1 MMANA
6 PDSHCQK
13 AEHKRHCHE
22 DTRVI
27 LTYRERNAV
36 QCRARHDP
44 EWSTGSRVVKA

>member
-1 MMANA
+1 VMADM

-27 LTYRERNAV
+27 LTYRERNTV
-36 QCRARHDP
+36 QRRARHDP
-44 EWSTGSRVVKA
+44 EWSTGAWVVEA